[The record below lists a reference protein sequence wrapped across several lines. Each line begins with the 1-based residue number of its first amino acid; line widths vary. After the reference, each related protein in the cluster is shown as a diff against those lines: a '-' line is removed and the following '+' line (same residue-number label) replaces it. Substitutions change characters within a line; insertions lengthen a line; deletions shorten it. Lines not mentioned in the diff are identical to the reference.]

1 MKRKLLYPTLAVVI
15 VGAAVAVGAYQLSR
29 PPNASAGIDSGNG
42 QPTAFAYG
50 NDNAP
55 SESGFKDSSSRVG
68 IDARF
73 MKPSSSNSPQRLRVR
88 LHIDKGWH
96 VNANPASLGALIPT
110 TVQARS
116 NGQRVPLR
124 VKYPR
129 GRDSNIHLGDKTI
142 KVYDDNTT
150 ISAVLTPAALKAAQ
164 SGGGLDVLVR
174 VQSCSN
180 RGVCLAP
187 AHLTTQLPRS

>member
-15 VGAAVAVGAYQLSR
+15 IGAAVAVGAYQLSR
-29 PPNASAGIDSGNG
+29 PSNAGAGINDSNG
-42 QPTAFAYG
+42 QPTALAYG

-55 SESGFKDSSSRVG
+55 TQRGFKDSSSRVSIG
-68 IDARF
+68 ARLL
-73 MKPSSSNSPQRLRVR
+73 KPSSGDGSQRLRVR

-96 VNANPASLGALIPT
+96 VNANPASMKALIPT

-116 NGQRVPLR
+116 NGKRVPLR

-142 KVYDDNTT
+142 KVYDDHTT

-164 SGGGLDVLVR
+164 SGGLDVLVR
-174 VQSCSN
+174 VQSCSD

-187 AHLTTQLPRS
+187 ARLTTQLPRS